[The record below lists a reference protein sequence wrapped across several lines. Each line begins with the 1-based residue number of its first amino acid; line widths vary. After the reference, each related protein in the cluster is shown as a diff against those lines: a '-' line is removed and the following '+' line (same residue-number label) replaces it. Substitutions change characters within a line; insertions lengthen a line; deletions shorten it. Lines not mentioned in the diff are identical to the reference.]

1 MNIKN
6 KSIALNDMKENG
18 FFFLAHDDEFMLE
31 NMMNLFGIENENLL
45 KKGVVEQNGF
55 VIIPIEIPY
64 LQGQKFIGIRL
75 LLGVNIA
82 KNLLFI
88 IQPRGFSILERA
100 IDIVMKIKSSEEK
113 AFYLANYLSSYLHEI
128 NAFISN
134 KLDLLHERILGTNA
148 GTIQAN
154 KNKETQG
161 VADIAEKAISFNE
174 SEEVL
179 SHLIEALL
187 MTERCVRWLRR
198 VSANEEVSVLKAK
211 NAINLLNTIKKQAI
225 FNHSRIKNL
234 QQSLMTTLDLKQNH
248 VLKVFTIITAVFT
261 PPTLIG
267 AFYGQN
273 FSYMPELKIENGEI
287 LVMIMTGVFAL
298 LPMWY
303 IKRKGW
309 LR

>member
-1 MNIKN
+1 MNIQN
-6 KSIALNDMKENG
+6 KSIALNDMKENRL
-18 FFFLAHDDEFMLE
+18 FFLTHDDEFMLE
-31 NMMNLFGIENENLL
+31 NITTLFDIENENLL
-45 KKGVVEQNGF
+45 IKGTVEQNGF
-55 VIIPIEIPY
+55 IIIPIELPVM
-64 LQGQKFIGIRL
+64 QEQKFSEIRL
-75 LLGVNIA
+75 LLGINTA
-82 KNLLFI
+82 KNILFI
-88 IQPRGFSILERA
+88 IQPKGFAILDNA
-100 IDIVMKIKSSEEK
+100 IGIAKKIKLAEDK
-113 AFYLANYLSSYLHEI
+113 AFYLVNYLNSYLHET

-134 KLDLLHERILGTNA
+134 KLDLLHEKILATNA
-148 GTIQAN
+148 GTFQAN
-154 KNKETQG
+154 KNNETQG

-198 VSANEEVSVLKAK
+198 VSVNEVESVSKAK
-211 NAINLLNTIKKQAI
+211 YAIDLLKTIKKQAM

-248 VLKVFTIITAVFT
+248 VLKIFTIITAVFT

-273 FSYMPELKIENGEI
+273 FSYMPELKIVNGEI
-287 LVMIMTGVFAL
+287 LVIIMTGVFAL

-303 IKRKGW
+303 IKKKGW